1 MDRPILQHYP
11 RDGSG
16 TSGPWKNSSWFS
28 EPPVKDINKFCSGRV
43 WKSEGIQL
51 NFTLASPLSGQS
63 NRIQPT
69 FPSAD
74 SSDVNPNA
82 SGFSKK
88 TNLRYPQ
95 IQVVWLVDFGFTV
108 PPYWREMLHCVVPR
122 AIWPKKLRLQRLQ
135 QSWSGANICRKM
147 AGGIDK
153 GLQYNL
159 APITWKMGREWVNS
173 QTGFILDM
181 GLEQRSNQQ
190 FVLVSTSSL
199 PHFTGSSNWPKSF
212 LILFKM
218 ICRMTC
224 QSIVYCISSLL
235 WICVGQR
242 YTTADT
248 IRYPQGSWLVGC
260 FLNAVILAP
269 GS

>member
-1 MDRPILQHYP
+1 
-11 RDGSG
+11 
-16 TSGPWKNSSWFS
+16 
-28 EPPVKDINKFCSGRV
+28 V
-43 WKSEGIQL
+43 EGL
-51 NFTLASPLSGQS
+51 VSLLSGQS
-63 NRIQPT
+63 SRIQPT

-108 PPYWREMLHCVVPR
+108 PPYWRQMLHCVVPR

-135 QSWSGANICRKM
+135 QSWSGASICRKM

-159 APITWKMGREWVNS
+159 APITWKKGREWVNS

-181 GLEQRSNQQ
+181 
-190 FVLVSTSSL
+190 VLISTSSL
-199 PHFTGSSNWPKSF
+199 PHFTGSSHWPKSF

-224 QSIVYCISSLL
+224 QSRACTVSHPCCGFLL
-235 WICVGQR
+235 AKGILQIPS
-242 YTTADT
+242 DT
-248 IRYPQGSWLVGC
+248 PKGYLGWLV
-260 FLNAVILAP
+260 V
-269 GS
+269 S